1 MNEAPKQT
9 ELSQHTADYYQVI
22 KNRYGVILL
31 TLFLV
36 FMTSAVITYLMP
48 KRFESFAVIEVKPRE
63 RTIDPLGSIMREN
76 GPTMTPQFFGT
87 EFEKI
92 KSRNSLGRVIN
103 SLDLTSKWSMD
114 FETTLQKL
122 KSVVATRNL
131 RGTDLIEIT
140 VRHESKED
148 ARDVAAEVALSYKE
162 YRDELES
169 KTHDKGTNEIRKAVR
184 LQEDKVEDRR
194 RVLSTISR
202 NKKIIYYGDSELM
215 NFRGMDENDEASFAL
230 TNFTE
235 LESEKSQLE
244 SQIQNLLNYTSES
257 LLVYATAMDLPDNI
271 LKNLYPQYLELKRGI
286 EGLKASGLGDR
297 HPTVVS
303 SQKII
308 DKMKEDLDEGVVNL
322 RTRLEGQLD
331 VAEKNLDKAL
341 SKKTETKDAALERS
355 FDTTDYVNAKRDF
368 ETDQALLQQMK
379 IKLMTEDIISSMP
392 NESIVVH
399 DQPVISNAQVSPK
412 VTLNLVLGAV
422 VGLIFGIGIAFFL
435 EFLDTSVKRLED
447 VELYLQLPVLAVIP
461 QNVGIL
467 HKQFGISPD
476 AEAYRILRTNIEY
489 NRKNPEDNALT
500 IISGAAGEGKSTT
513 LINLA
518 YICAQGGYTTLMID
532 ADLRRPTLH
541 SHFDVSNTVGLTNY
555 LTTDLMPEDVILQT
569 PINNLY
575 FMPSGL
581 LPQDAAGILNSRRM
595 SELIQDVKQRFD
607 LVLLDS
613 PPILG
618 VSDASVL
625 VNEVDLTILVVQHR
639 KLPKYMLLRVKKSVE
654 NVGGRLIG
662 VVLNNVNLTSD
673 SQYQYYTSY
682 YSYYSASES
691 QVRPSMRSK
700 TSTTPQN
707 ILATSEPNEN
717 DLY

>member
-22 KNRYGVILL
+22 KNRYGIILL

-76 GPTMTPQFFGT
+76 VPMMTPQFFGT

-92 KSRNSLGRVIN
+92 TSRNSLSRVIN

-114 FETTLQKL
+114 FETVLQKL
-122 KSVVATRNL
+122 KSIVNTRNL

-169 KTHDKGTNEIRKAVR
+169 KTHDKGTNEIRKAVG

-194 RVLSTISR
+194 RVLTTISR
-202 NKKIIYYGDSELM
+202 NKKIIYYGDSQLM
-215 NFRGMDENDEASFAL
+215 NYRGLDENDEASLAL

-235 LESEKSQLE
+235 LESGKSQLE
-244 SQIQNLLNYTSES
+244 SQIQNLLNYASES
-257 LLVYATAMDLPDNI
+257 LLVYATGLDLPDNI

-368 ETDQALLQQMK
+368 ETDQALLQQMQ
-379 IKLMTEDIISSMP
+379 IKLMTEEITSSMP

-422 VGLIFGIGIAFFL
+422 VGLVFGIGIAFFL

-541 SHFDVSNTVGLTNY
+541 SHFEVSNTVGLTNY
-555 LTTDLMPEDVILQT
+555 LTTDLLPEDVILQT

-691 QVRPSMRSK
+691 QVRSPMRSK
-700 TSTTPQN
+700 ASTTPQN

>member
-22 KNRYGVILL
+22 KNRYGIILL

-76 GPTMTPQFFGT
+76 VPMMTPQFFGT

-92 KSRNSLGRVIN
+92 TSRNSLSRVIN

-114 FETTLQKL
+114 FETVLQKL
-122 KSVVATRNL
+122 KSIVNTRNL

-169 KTHDKGTNEIRKAVR
+169 KTHDKGTNEIRKAVG

-194 RVLSTISR
+194 RVLTTISR

-215 NFRGMDENDEASFAL
+215 NYRGLDENDEASLAL

-244 SQIQNLLNYTSES
+244 SQIQNLLNYASES
-257 LLVYATAMDLPDNI
+257 LLVYATGLDLPDNI

-368 ETDQALLQQMK
+368 ETDQALLQQMQ
-379 IKLMTEDIISSMP
+379 IKLMTEEITSSMP

-422 VGLIFGIGIAFFL
+422 VGLVFGIGIAFFL

-541 SHFDVSNTVGLTNY
+541 SHFEVSNTVGLTNY
-555 LTTDLMPEDVILQT
+555 LTTDLLPEDVILQT

-691 QVRPSMRSK
+691 QVRSPMRSK
-700 TSTTPQN
+700 ASTTPQN

>member
-22 KNRYGVILL
+22 KNRYGIILL

-76 GPTMTPQFFGT
+76 GPMMTPQFFGT

-92 KSRNSLGRVIN
+92 TSRNSLSRVIN

-114 FETTLQKL
+114 FETVLQKL
-122 KSVVATRNL
+122 KSIVNTRNL

-169 KTHDKGTNEIRKAVR
+169 KTHDKGTNEIRKAVG

-194 RVLSTISR
+194 RVLTTISR

-215 NFRGMDENDEASFAL
+215 NYRGLDENDEASLAL

-244 SQIQNLLNYTSES
+244 SQIQNLLNYASES
-257 LLVYATAMDLPDNI
+257 LLVYATGLDLPDNI

-368 ETDQALLQQMK
+368 ETDQALLQQMQ
-379 IKLMTEDIISSMP
+379 IKLMTEEITSSMP

-422 VGLIFGIGIAFFL
+422 VGLVFGIGIAFFL

-541 SHFDVSNTVGLTNY
+541 SHFEVSNTVGLTNY
-555 LTTDLMPEDVILQT
+555 LTTDLLPEDVILQT

-691 QVRPSMRSK
+691 QVRSPMRSK
-700 TSTTPQN
+700 ASTTPQN